1 MWAAINRHVNKVPDS
16 TWVRSG
22 RLLRGG
28 DFETGPLKTRRSSSG
43 REARNRE
50 LELSRGPPVRAGL
63 GRKAPW
69 LQPCLLASL
78 CL

>member
-43 REARNRE
+43 REARNGVGERMAE
-50 LELSRGPPVRAGL
+50 PRMAALWEMTLERTS
-63 GRKAPW
+63 KAKCPN
-69 LQPCLLASL
+69 
-78 CL
+78 